1 MSAGDIGSLGSAIIA
16 FIALL
21 VSVVSM
27 HKTNKFS
34 STADRLNRI
43 LIEKEQAE
51 GLSSKKA
58 DISANLVKISKNDYR
73 LKVFNRGKGVAR
85 NVQLVDLNSD
95 ESMLIASEIER
106 KFPVPILDPHQS
118 VDIIV
123 AVFLSANPRA
133 HIKIM
138 WDDDTGSNHEKE
150 LTPIL

>member
-85 NVQLVDLNSD
+85 NVQLFDLNSD

-123 AVFLSANPRA
+123 AVFLSSNPRA
-133 HIKIM
+133 HIKII

>member
-21 VSVVSM
+21 VSFVSM

-34 STADRLNRI
+34 STADRLNKI

-58 DISANLVKISKNDYR
+58 DISANLIKISKNDYR

-85 NVQLVDLNSD
+85 NVRLIDLNTADSVL
-95 ESMLIASEIER
+95 MASEIER
-106 KFPVPILDPHQS
+106 KFPIPILDPHQS
-118 VDIIV
+118 VEVIA
-123 AVFLSANPRA
+123 AVFLSSNPRA
-133 HIKIM
+133 HIKII
-138 WDDDTGSNHEKE
+138 WDDDTGVSHEKE